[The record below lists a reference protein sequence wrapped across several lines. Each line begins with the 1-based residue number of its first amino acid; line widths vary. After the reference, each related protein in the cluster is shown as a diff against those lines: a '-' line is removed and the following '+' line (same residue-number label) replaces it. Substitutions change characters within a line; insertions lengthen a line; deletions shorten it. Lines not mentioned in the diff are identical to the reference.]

1 MALIHFGS
9 ELKRFGRG
17 KLPPLGFLVVMLM
30 PLLFGGVFVW
40 AYYDPIGGLSKL
52 PVAVVNEDKGEL
64 DAGSQVVE
72 TLLNQ
77 DSINFIEVSAEEA
90 RTGINDGTYYF
101 GIEIPE
107 NFSDSIAS
115 VATDNPQPATVNA
128 VFDNSNG
135 FIASMLGNQVVNTVV
150 NSMDNEFGARIVD
163 NMLVGFSTID
173 EGMTQA
179 ADGATQLSEGMNT
192 ANDGAI
198 ALADGAVTL
207 NDGINQANEGAQTL
221 ADGVSQLD
229 SKIGEAATGSQ
240 TLANGMSQLE
250 AGTEELGN
258 GATQVSDG
266 VSQLVDQVAP
276 LTALAPD
283 INTQLITLRDGAATI
298 ASQLSDPSSTY
309 RSGIDNAATASQTL
323 ASGLQQLKDG
333 SSQLSVGAR
342 TLADGTS
349 QLAAGSEQ
357 LVVGATAL
365 RDGTV
370 QLDEGSNELAL
381 KISDGAEK
389 LPTFADGAETT
400 IATPVG
406 TEHQGDTLPLF
417 GIGLAPFFMC
427 VGLFMGATVSW
438 MILRPH
444 SRRAIDSR
452 LGGFRATLA
461 TYLPAMVLGLGQ
473 ATLMWV
479 VLNYLLDLNP
489 AHPLGLWIAMVVI
502 SWIFI
507 SITHMFNNVGGAP
520 VGRVLSIVMMSFQL
534 VASGGLYP
542 VETQAKFFQ
551 WFHTYDP
558 ITYAVNLIR
567 QMIFNET
574 PNDDPR
580 FLQAIWVLALIW
592 ALMLIISTIANRVNK
607 VVRMKDYHPELKI

>member
-1 MALIHFGS
+1 MALIHFGT

-52 PVAVVNEDKGEL
+52 PVAVVNEDTGEL
-64 DAGSQVVE
+64 DAGSQVVDN
-72 TLLNQ
+72 LLQ
-77 DSINFIEVSAEEA
+77 SDSVNFIEVSAEEA
-90 RTGINDGTYYF
+90 RAGINDGTYYF

-107 NFSDSIAS
+107 NFSDSIES
-115 VATDNPQPATVNA
+115 VAGDNPQPATVNA
-128 VFDNSNG
+128 VFNNTNG

-150 NSMDNEFGARIVD
+150 NSMDNEFGVRIVD
-163 NMLVGFSTID
+163 NLLVGFSTID

-179 ADGATQLSEGMNT
+179 ADGATQLADGTSA

-198 ALADGAVTL
+198 QLADGAVTL
-207 NDGINQANEGAQTL
+207 NEGINQANAGAQTL

-229 SKIGEAATGSQ
+229 SKLGTAATGSQ
-240 TLANGMSQLE
+240 TLADGLTQLE
-250 AGTEELGN
+250 TGTEQLGD

-276 LTALAPD
+276 LTAFVPD

-298 ASQLSDPSSTY
+298 ATQLSDPSSTY
-309 RSGIDNAATASQTL
+309 RSGIDNAAAASQQL

-357 LVVGATAL
+357 LVVGAAAL

-370 QLDEGSNELAL
+370 QLDEGSSELAL
-381 KISDGAEK
+381 KIGEGAEQ
-389 LPTFADGAETT
+389 LPTFAEDADKT
-400 IATPVG
+400 IATPVN

-427 VGLFMGATVSW
+427 VGLFMGATVTW
-438 MILRPH
+438 MILRPI
-444 SRRAIDSR
+444 SRRALDSR
-452 LGGFRATLA
+452 MGGFRGTLA
-461 TYLPAMVLGLGQ
+461 TYLPAMVLGFGQ
-473 ATLMWV
+473 ASIMWL
-479 VLNYLLDLNP
+479 VLNYLLDLSP
-489 AHPLGLWIAMVVI
+489 AHQLGLWISMVII

-520 VGRVLSIVMMSFQL
+520 VGRVLSIVLMSFQL

-542 VETQAKFFQ
+542 VETQAQFFQ
-551 WFHTYDP
+551 WFHKYDP

-574 PNDDPR
+574 PQEDPR
-580 FLQAIWVLALIW
+580 FIQALWVLALVW
-592 ALMLIISTIANRVNK
+592 VLMLVISTLANRMNK
-607 VVRMKDYHPELKI
+607 VIRMKDYHPELKI